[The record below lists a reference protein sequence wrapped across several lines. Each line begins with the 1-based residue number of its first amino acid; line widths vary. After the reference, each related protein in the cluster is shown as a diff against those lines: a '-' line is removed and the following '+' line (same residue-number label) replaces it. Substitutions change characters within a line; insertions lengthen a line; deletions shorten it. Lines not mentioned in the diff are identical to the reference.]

1 MAKKLKFETE
11 MFKVQ
16 DRTFKLEKFVPTLF
30 ELSTSRKIK
39 REVFEIKIMGKSY
52 YY

>member
-16 DRTFKLEKFVPTLF
+16 DVY
-30 ELSTSRKIK
+30 I
-39 REVFEIKIMGKSY
+39 REVHSNIIWIKYKKEN
-52 YY
+52 